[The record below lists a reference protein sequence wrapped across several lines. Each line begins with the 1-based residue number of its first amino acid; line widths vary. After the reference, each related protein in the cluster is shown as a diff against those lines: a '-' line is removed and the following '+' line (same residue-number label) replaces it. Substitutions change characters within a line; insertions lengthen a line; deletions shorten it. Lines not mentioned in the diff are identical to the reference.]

1 MGLKSAKLFKIYF
14 IIFISV
20 FLFSISV
27 LFFVVKDSFSKRI
40 GEVLSVFSKKDETA
54 NSKIEYQQAMSL
66 EIDEILN
73 QVSESVVSIDLK
85 KENDKGNKNSVGSG
99 IIIDPNGLI
108 VTNSSVISNV
118 DSKYV
123 VILQNSQ
130 VYPVIE
136 IEKDSETGLVF
147 LKINTTDLKPFNLP
161 IQNEVKLGQ
170 KIIAIDSSVGLNNS
184 ISTGIISG
192 INKDLKVNN
201 LQLSNLIQ
209 TDINFFEG
217 NLGGP
222 ITDYRGQ
229 LVGLLI
235 RKDNLN
241 LAISASEIKKALS
254 RYFARG
260 VSSVIKE
267 ESAYL
272 GVGYFFKDLKEYL
285 SKGEPI
291 GPVING
297 IVKDSP
303 ASEAGIQVG
312 DIVVAIDGK
321 EFGDEE
327 ELTQF
332 INSQVPGNKISIK
345 IFRKGRFEDIKL
357 ILAAKD

>member
-1 MGLKSAKLFKIYF
+1 M
-14 IIFISV
+14 
-20 FLFSISV
+20 
-27 LFFVVKDSFSKRI
+27 
-40 GEVLSVFSKKDETA
+40 
-54 NSKIEYQQAMSL
+54 
-66 EIDEILN
+66 
-73 QVSESVVSIDLK
+73 
-85 KENDKGNKNSVGSG
+85 
-99 IIIDPNGLI
+99 I
-108 VTNSSVISNV
+108 VTNSSVISNI
-118 DSKYV
+118 DAKYV

-130 VYPVIE
+130 VYPVTE
-136 IEKDSETGLVF
+136 VNKDSETGLVF
-147 LKINTTDLKPFNLP
+147 LKIDANELKPFYLP

-192 INKDLKVNN
+192 TKKELKVNN

-209 TDINFFEG
+209 TDIKFLES

-222 ITDYRGQ
+222 IIDYTGQ
-229 LVGLLI
+229 LVGVLI
-235 RKDNLN
+235 PKDNLT

-254 RYFARG
+254 RYFAQS
-260 VSSVIKE
+260 VSSEIRK
-267 ESAYL
+267 SPAYL
-272 GVGYFFKDLKEYL
+272 GVGYFFKDLREYL
-285 SKGEPI
+285 NKGEPI

-332 INSQVPGNKISIK
+332 IQSQVPGNKISIK
-345 IFRKGRFEDIKL
+345 IFRKGQFVDINV
-357 ILAAKD
+357 ILAMKN

>member
-1 MGLKSAKLFKIYF
+1 MGLKSTKFFKISF
-14 IIFISV
+14 ITIISL

-27 LFFVVKDSFSKRI
+27 LFFIVKDSFSRKV
-40 GEVLSVFSKKDETA
+40 GEVLSIISKKDEISSYK
-54 NSKIEYQQAMSL
+54 NVQQQPESL
-66 EIDEILN
+66 EIEEILN
-73 QVSESVVSIDLK
+73 QVSESVVAVDLK
-85 KENDKGNKNSVGSG
+85 KENDNGNKNSIGSG

-108 VTNSSVISNV
+108 VTNSSVITNI
-118 DSKYV
+118 DKKYV

-130 VYPVIE
+130 VYQVTE
-136 IEKDSETGLVF
+136 VKKDSETGLVF
-147 LKINTTDLKPFNLP
+147 LKIDANDLKPFYLP

-170 KIIAIDSSVGLNNS
+170 KIISIDSSVGLNNS

-192 INKDLKVNN
+192 TKKELKVNN

-209 TDINFFEG
+209 TDIRFLES

-222 ITDYRGQ
+222 IIDYTGQ
-229 LVGLLI
+229 LVGVLI
-235 RKDNLN
+235 PKDNLT

-254 RYFARG
+254 RYFAQS
-260 VSSVIKE
+260 VSSEIRKGP
-267 ESAYL
+267 AYL
-272 GVGYFFKDLKEYL
+272 GVGYFFKDLREYL
-285 SKGEPI
+285 NKGEPI

-332 INSQVPGNKISIK
+332 IQSQVPGNKISIK
-345 IFRKGRFEDIKL
+345 IFRKGQFDDINV
-357 ILAAKD
+357 ILAAKN